1 MINGSSQFII
11 LLQIRFRSVWYF
23 ILIDIVQSCNAQYV
37 MTDRQRW
44 VGHAV
49 QLKNKHSAASQ
60 DVRKFKISRFI
71 VWRCG
76 TSFGDCDNSIIII
89 ITASNYNLS

>member
-1 MINGSSQFII
+1 MPS
-11 LLQIRFRSVWYF
+11 
-23 ILIDIVQSCNAQYV
+23 DV
-37 MTDRQRW
+37 MMDRQTLLSE
-44 VGHAV
+44 VGGTCSTAEK
-49 QLKNKHSAASQ
+49 QHSAASQ